1 MSGPA
6 GNEPGGNKFVANLMG
21 CGSPGV
27 RVGASVAAIHQ
38 DIAELHVPVH
48 SFVSTGPR

>member
-6 GNEPGGNKFVANLMG
+6 GNEAGGNKFVANLIG
-21 CGSPGV
+21 CGSL
-27 RVGASVAAIHQ
+27 GASVAAIYQ

-48 SFVSTGPR
+48 SFVSAGPR